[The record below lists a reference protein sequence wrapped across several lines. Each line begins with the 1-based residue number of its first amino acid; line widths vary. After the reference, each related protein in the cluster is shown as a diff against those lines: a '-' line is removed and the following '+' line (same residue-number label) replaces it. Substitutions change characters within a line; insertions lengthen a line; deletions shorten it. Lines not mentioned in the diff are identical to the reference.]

1 MQWVAVPGHHQHYI
15 SVITLPLT
23 GIYLNPAA

>member
-1 MQWVAVPGHHQHYI
+1 MGMGAV

-23 GIYLNPAA
+23 VFR